1 MTGERSKPS
10 MNEKHRIGFFIKI
23 VLICVTVF
31 MVVKITDMHMELRDL
46 REAEALLRDQVD
58 MHELSIEELKEQLR
72 QPLNEE
78 TIKRFAREK
87 LNLRDPGDMLFV
99 SDLPE

>member
-1 MTGERSKPS
+1 MKG
-10 MNEKHRIGFFIKI
+10 KHGFGFFAKTA
-23 VLICVTVF
+23 LICVIVF
-31 MVVKITDMHMELRDL
+31 MVVKITDMHMEIRNL
-46 REAEALLRDQVD
+46 REAEASLREQVD
-58 MHELSIEELKEQLR
+58 MRELSIEELKEQLK